1 MHNLSRRHLVTAA
14 AALPALAGSAFAA
27 DHPDAKFVA
36 LGERLKVANAE
47 ADRLGKPVHRLHGA
61 CMKAARFEEDC
72 EPYAECFARFD
83 AKSKE
88 TGYSAACDKWNVAV
102 DAQVRIARAIL
113 KIPSSSRIGDG
124 IRVMAAMVDHQD
136 IPCQKSPML
145 WKMAVRVG
153 FDLPAWI
160 SKDLGRMTS
169 RAREAVRS

>member
-1 MHNLSRRHLVTAA
+1 
-14 AALPALAGSAFAA
+14 
-27 DHPDAKFVA
+27 
-36 LGERLKVANAE
+36 
-47 ADRLGKPVHRLHGA
+47 
-61 CMKAARFEEDC
+61 
-72 EPYAECFARFD
+72 
-83 AKSKE
+83 
-88 TGYSAACDKWNVAV
+88 
-102 DAQVRIARAIL
+102 L